1 MLFFFFFKQKTA
13 YELRISDW
21 SSDVCSS
28 DLRRHEDVVVLD
40 VAQLVSD
47 HALELDAVQL
57 LEQARGDGDG
67 RVLRVAPGGEGVRR
81 GIVDD
86 VDAGLGEPA
95 CDAEPL
101 DEVVQPRVL
110 LHRRGLG
117 PADGEG
123 DGVGLPV
130 RSEAHTSELQS
141 LMRTS
146 YARFCRQ

>member
-86 VDAGLGEPA
+86 VDAGRGEPA
-95 CDAEPL
+95 CDAAPL
-101 DEVVQPRVL
+101 DAVVQTPVLPHPR
-110 LHRRGLG
+110 GPG
-117 PADGEG
+117 PAAGG
-123 DGVGLPV
+123 GRGGGLPV
-130 RSEAHTSELQS
+130 RQRSEEHSSEPQ
-141 LMRTS
+141 
-146 YARFCRQ
+146 

>member
-95 CDAEPL
+95 CDADPL
-101 DEVVQPRVL
+101 EEVVEARGIGRASGRERV
-110 LHRRGLG
+110 GQ
-117 PADGEG
+117 EG
-123 DGVGLPV
+123 
-130 RSEAHTSELQS
+130 
-141 LMRTS
+141 
-146 YARFCRQ
+146 